1 MEQAR
6 PPQTSRRDPM
16 AGDDLLR
23 QDDTRCAGLAA
34 GRHEHPPGVP
44 WPEDLLGLFSLRMA
58 RHGMSISRIH
68 MLGNPGYALQQLAH
82 ARAMGDDTLGMLASQ
97 LFRFYESHQ
106 SGVHTAPH

>member
-6 PPQTSRRDPM
+6 SPQTSRRDPM

-23 QDDTRCAGLAA
+23 QADTRCTGLA
-34 GRHEHPPGVP
+34 GGQHGHLLGVP

-58 RHGMSISRIH
+58 GHGMSISRVH

-82 ARAMGDDTLGMLASQ
+82 ARAMGDDTLGILASQ
-97 LFRFYESHQ
+97 LFRFYEAHQ
-106 SGVHTAPH
+106 SGVYTASH